1 MGRGADN
8 KDAGG
13 GKRQGDVDIAKERF
27 ERGRGGDANRPLE
40 SVADEGRR
48 CVSTSQSTPA
58 KRDFVVCGNGE
69 RAGGFLQRTE
79 QQMVRVAL

>member
-8 KDAGG
+8 KDTGA

-27 ERGRGGDANRPLE
+27 ERGTGGDANWPLE

-48 CVSTSQSTPA
+48 CVSTCQSTPA
-58 KRDFVVCGNGE
+58 KRDFVVWGHGE
-69 RAGGFLQRTE
+69 RAGVFSS
-79 QQMVRVAL
+79 VRSSRRCV